1 MKKIFSIILCAAV
14 VLVSGCSVG
23 SQEEQSQV
31 FGEST
36 KPKDGISGSESTSN
50 NVSTNSH
57 TGNSDKSDESIESE
71 IEEVDKWGVSLDDVD
86 RLAKQAIRKYEN
98 ISDYRQDY
106 RKAVRETDDF
116 LDDVES
122 GKKTEISLADFLK
135 KYNTACEAGIEYIE
149 ASDGRHVKTQY
160 EMCTRYGELDK
171 SDKDYIRRVLAL
183 FNGSI
188 ENIEQSITDMEN
200 LLNPIIEE
208 DRNLTDD
215 ELEKVFEIYQVLVDK
230 VDAIS

>member
-1 MKKIFSIILCAAV
+1 MKKIFSIILCAA
-14 VLVSGCSVG
+14 LMLTSGCSV
-23 SQEEQSQV
+23 SPQKEHNSV
-31 FGEST
+31 LGENS
-36 KPKDGISGSESTSN
+36 KPKDSISSLESTSN
-50 NVSTNSH
+50 EVSTN
-57 TGNSDKSDESIESE
+57 ESIESE

-106 RKAVRETDDF
+106 RKAIRETDDF

-122 GKKTEISLADFLK
+122 GKKTEISLADFLE
-135 KYNTACEAGIEYIE
+135 KYKTACEAGIEYIE

-171 SDKDYIRRVLAL
+171 SDKDYIRRVLSL

-188 ENIEQSITDMEN
+188 EDIEQSITDMEN
-200 LLNPIIEE
+200 LLNPIIGE
-208 DRNLTDD
+208 DRDLTD
-215 ELEKVFEIYQVLVDK
+215 EEIEKVFEIYQVLVDK
-230 VDAIS
+230 VDAAS